1 MQESDLP
8 AKNDDVVCLTHRSAR
23 FAGKPRSNRSPP
35 LERGL
40 PAIRLDAIGLIF
52 ASTSIAGK
60 HRSHI
65 GNQIPVGA
73 RLARE
78 ER

>member
-1 MQESDLP
+1 MQEPDLL

-23 FAGKPRSNRSPP
+23 F
-35 LERGL
+35 
-40 PAIRLDAIGLIF
+40 
-52 ASTSIAGK
+52 AGK